1 MADQIQLRGGTAAES
16 AAFTGASRE
25 VTVDTTNNTLRVHDG
40 TTAGGHLLATAAD
53 LTTTQSAQ
61 TAALTALGL
70 SSGDTSLGTF
80 TGSTIGDNQTLKQV
94 IQVIET
100 LLENKA
106 SLLGLAGSSTNLGTF
121 NGSTI
126 SDGSS
131 IKIAL
136 QTLET
141 QLEAVDIDTDD
152 MATLV
157 GLAENVANLGT
168 FSGSTIQDNESI
180 KDALQQLETATEL
193 RAPIASPE
201 FTGHVYSP
209 EFKASGTGHLKLR
222 AETGNDLNVYLANQE
237 TLQITRD
244 PSTGNP
250 KFTAKGG
257 TGEFKFNQAITEP
270 SFSGHAYSPEW
281 RATGTGHLKL
291 RAETGNDL
299 IVYLANTETL
309 QVTRHSGTGNPH
321 FTAVGGSGEFKFNQL
336 IEAAGGVKID
346 SVGITTIQTGSESFV
361 DNDTSLMTSAAI
373 NDLIGA
379 NGTTLADLG
388 ITSTAAELNILDGVT
403 ATAAE
408 LNYVDGVTSAVQTQI
423 NTVVASAA
431 VSTGILNATPG
442 TVTAQKAVITDADKD
457 AKGFRV
463 IEADEYHSNGTGHLK
478 FKGGGNDIIF
488 YPQDTETLQIT
499 RSGTDVRFTSNG
511 GSGTFKFNQEV
522 DLAGG
527 MKLGS
532 VAITST
538 AAELNI
544 LDGVT
549 STAAELNLLDGV
561 TATTAELNYVD
572 GVTSAIQTQLDTK
585 SPIASPT
592 FTGTPA
598 APTAGAGTNTTQI
611 ATTAFVQTAVSATN
625 DGAPGAL
632 DTLNELAAALG
643 DDANFSTTITN
654 LINANETHIDNVAT
668 LSGVAKDSTHL
679 STFTGSTISDNQ
691 TIKAAIQALE
701 TAVETKQATD
711 AELTEL
717 ATMASTTAAALAD
730 LLEAEV
736 QILDG
741 ATVTTAELNIL
752 DGVTST
758 AAELNI
764 LDGVTSTAAELNI
777 LDGVT
782 STATE
787 LNLLDGVTATT
798 AELNYVDG
806 VTSAIQ
812 TQLDAKLASSGAQ
825 AALHVDHIITL
836 SGVAQASDD
845 LGTFSG
851 STISDSQTIKQALQA
866 LETAVEGKQ
875 ATDAELTE
883 LATMASNTAAALA
896 DLTQAEVQIL
906 DGATVTT
913 AELNILDGV
922 TSTAAELNILDGVT
936 STAAELNILDGVTS
950 TAAELNLLDGVT
962 ATTAELNYV
971 DGVTSAIQTQL
982 DAKLASSGAKAA
994 LDVDHLITLSGVSA
1008 AADNLG
1014 TFTGSTISDNG
1025 TVKAGMQELETA
1037 VETKVGAAN
1046 SNLTGTTV
1054 VAAIDLSGDIDC
1066 DGTANLDAV
1075 DIDGDVDLA
1084 GDFTFSAAK
1093 DIHFIDNDAAALE
1106 FAEGGNVYLTFVTTD
1121 GSNAIKFSKNL
1132 DIDASDIDLST
1143 QAVDLTLI
1151 DNTAQ
1156 AFRIMEG
1163 STEYLRVTTTN
1174 SSEKIDISAALQLD
1188 GAVDINGAVDCSGDV
1203 TFSDAQTISVTDNLG
1218 FALRIMEGSNEYV
1231 RFTTTDGS
1239 ELVDFSKTVKL
1250 DGGMTL
1256 GGGISVPASQ
1266 DITMVASNSNA
1277 IDFVIDGG
1285 NRMMR
1290 FNTNTETV
1298 LMEQNIDVDGTAN
1311 LDAVDIDGDVDLA
1324 GDLTFSAAKD
1334 IQLIDNNAAALEI
1347 AEAGNNYLTFD
1358 TSDSAERVHAK
1369 KDLVQNP
1376 ASSIAPA
1383 SNGEL
1388 VVEATNNTTLTF
1400 KLKGSD
1406 GTVRTGTITL
1416 S

>member
-1 MADQIQLRGGTAAES
+1 
-16 AAFTGASRE
+16 
-25 VTVDTTNNTLRVHDG
+25 
-40 TTAGGHLLATAAD
+40 
-53 LTTTQSAQ
+53 
-61 TAALTALGL
+61 
-70 SSGDTSLGTF
+70 
-80 TGSTIGDNQTLKQV
+80 
-94 IQVIET
+94 
-100 LLENKA
+100 
-106 SLLGLAGSSTNLGTF
+106 
-121 NGSTI
+121 
-126 SDGSS
+126 
-131 IKIAL
+131 
-136 QTLET
+136 
-141 QLEAVDIDTDD
+141 
-152 MATLV
+152 
-157 GLAENVANLGT
+157 
-168 FSGSTIQDNESI
+168 
-180 KDALQQLETATEL
+180 
-193 RAPIASPE
+193 
-201 FTGHVYSP
+201 
-209 EFKASGTGHLKLR
+209 
-222 AETGNDLNVYLANQE
+222 
-237 TLQITRD
+237 
-244 PSTGNP
+244 
-250 KFTAKGG
+250 
-257 TGEFKFNQAITEP
+257 
-270 SFSGHAYSPEW
+270 
-281 RATGTGHLKL
+281 
-291 RAETGNDL
+291 
-299 IVYLANTETL
+299 
-309 QVTRHSGTGNPH
+309 
-321 FTAVGGSGEFKFNQL
+321 
-336 IEAAGGVKID
+336 
-346 SVGITTIQTGSESFV
+346 
-361 DNDTSLMTSAAI
+361 
-373 NDLIGA
+373 
-379 NGTTLADLG
+379 
-388 ITSTAAELNILDGVT
+388 
-403 ATAAE
+403 
-408 LNYVDGVTSAVQTQI
+408 
-423 NTVVASAA
+423 
-431 VSTGILNATPG
+431 
-442 TVTAQKAVITDADKD
+442 
-457 AKGFRV
+457 
-463 IEADEYHSNGTGHLK
+463 
-478 FKGGGNDIIF
+478 
-488 YPQDTETLQIT
+488 
-499 RSGTDVRFTSNG
+499 
-511 GSGTFKFNQEV
+511 
-522 DLAGG
+522 
-527 MKLGS
+527 
-532 VAITST
+532 
-538 AAELNI
+538 
-544 LDGVT
+544 
-549 STAAELNLLDGV
+549 
-561 TATTAELNYVD
+561 
-572 GVTSAIQTQLDTK
+572 
-585 SPIASPT
+585 
-592 FTGTPA
+592 
-598 APTAGAGTNTTQI
+598 
-611 ATTAFVQTAVSATN
+611 
-625 DGAPGAL
+625 
-632 DTLNELAAALG
+632 
-643 DDANFSTTITN
+643 N

-691 TIKAAIQALE
+691 TVKAAIQALE

-730 LLEAEV
+730 LTEAEV

-1075 DIDGDVDLA
+1075 DIDGDVDIA
-1084 GDFTFSAAK
+1084 GDLTFSAAK
-1093 DIHFIDNDAAALE
+1093 DVHFIDNDAAALE

-1218 FALRIMEGSNEYV
+1218 FAL
-1231 RFTTTDGS
+1231 
-1239 ELVDFSKTVKL
+1239 
-1250 DGGMTL
+1250 
-1256 GGGISVPASQ
+1256 
-1266 DITMVASNSNA
+1266 
-1277 IDFVIDGG
+1277 
-1285 NRMMR
+1285 
-1290 FNTNTETV
+1290 
-1298 LMEQNIDVDGTAN
+1298 
-1311 LDAVDIDGDVDLA
+1311 
-1324 GDLTFSAAKD
+1324 
-1334 IQLIDNNAAALEI
+1334 
-1347 AEAGNNYLTFD
+1347 
-1358 TSDSAERVHAK
+1358 
-1369 KDLVQNP
+1369 
-1376 ASSIAPA
+1376 
-1383 SNGEL
+1383 
-1388 VVEATNNTTLTF
+1388 
-1400 KLKGSD
+1400 
-1406 GTVRTGTITL
+1406 
-1416 S
+1416 